1 MAKRKEDEPPK
12 GAPAWQSTFADLM
25 NLLLCFFVLLFSMSS
40 INEEKYELIV
50 ASFSKSTFS
59 IFEAGS
65 SAIGDGVLVSN
76 GVSQLNE
83 LSDYINSMGLAVEG
97 DDNTLEQ
104 EESVTANADV
114 QQEMMEEMTQSGLEE
129 SEELAELIQEALEE
143 SDMEEQVDIDFT
155 SQYVQLTLKG
165 SLMFDSG
172 SVELREE
179 CMPVMSQIC
188 IILESYAKSTIEIEG
203 HTDNVPMNGAK
214 YSNNDE
220 LSDGR
225 ALAVFNYIVDNTV
238 LDPATIKHTG
248 RGEYVPVADN
258 STAEGRSK
266 NRRVEIKIYNSL
278 NNY

>member
-1 MAKRKEDEPPK
+1 MAKRKPDEPPK

-83 LSDYINSMGLAVEG
+83 LSDYINSMGLNSDG
-97 DDNTLEQ
+97 
-104 EESVTANADV
+104 EEYEIQDETASSADSET
-114 QQEMMEEMTQSGLEE
+114 QQDMMEELTAEGLEE

-143 SDMEEQVDIDFT
+143 NEMENEVDIDFT

-165 SLMFDSG
+165 SILFDSG
-172 SVELREE
+172 SVELKPE
-179 CMPVMSQIC
+179 CLPVLDLIGV
-188 IILESYAKSTIEIEG
+188 ILDKYAQSTIEIEG
-203 HTDNVPMNGAK
+203 HTDNVPMHGAK

-220 LSDGR
+220 LSSGR
-225 ALAVFNYIVDNTV
+225 ALSVFNYLIANTN
-238 LDPATIKHTG
+238 LDPANVKHAG
-248 RGEYVPVADN
+248 RGEYIPVADN
-258 STAEGRSK
+258 STPEGRSK